1 MRDIPFVQ
9 VKDRQEARDIFSDHL
24 VMLCWVRNINNTV
37 YMRYRG
43 ELHEIDRGSCA
54 YSSVSGQRWCIAG
67 VWFTEDSIYWML
79 DNAIAYPFSSDDFML
94 YQLTWSL
101 SCE

>member
-1 MRDIPFVQ
+1 MIVVSEIPVIW
-9 VKDRQEARDIFSDHL
+9 VGNWQEARDVYPDLPVVL
-24 VMLCWVRNINNTV
+24 VRVHGTGN
-37 YMRYRG
+37 YMRYHG
-43 ELHEIDRGSCA
+43 EFHEIDSGA